1 MDDRKNLTS
10 LMTGTLN
17 KHSSLINYHILKGDF
32 ISTNAQKV
40 IWQIF
45 YKEQEDLKVKFSEV
59 FKKYILQIFHHKSE
73 SELKELF
80 FNMYSM
86 KKINYSKLEI
96 NKKNLL
102 EILDEITKNK
112 FLEILKLSNGDN
124 KSKLLL
130 DFKELYS
137 TKIIMNRDKDF
148 EQKLLKE
155 ISFINLKPK
164 KQKGNLPLP
173 INNNFLPEQISIIIN
188 ELKEYCKKIA
198 IDEIS
203 KEKYLN
209 LTRMNKILKSNIV
222 RLKKEIKEA
231 SETQLELNYINH
243 RKLDIDIK
251 ANFISSVTFE
261 KEENQKQIWLKY
273 EIPRSISELLLNPEV
288 YVPID
293 GCVIESL
300 TSINAIMLYEFLK
313 DNIKSGAVVLTK
325 EHFFNFI
332 KCIEKC
338 KKNRFELE
346 NRVLIPVIA
355 QINSMTDIYVKYEF
369 NPAPSYWKNIIFFV
383 EKNKKN
389 TRTFEEF
396 VQEDFQEIMKDLF
409 MEEPVKE
416 KINYKKNE
424 EVLKAVTYAK
434 KSIYVSR
441 AWKSD
446 GDRKVN
452 QMLKTYGEK
461 YTIMILRELYDSLNQ
476 NIETTI
482 TSYINGIIK
491 NKKKEAKNAE
501 KEEVKKLK
509 DEKSLKKIEKKE
521 ELTIDPIQK
530 DLNPIRI
537 YANYSLDNLIEKIEK
552 IENKE
557 ILDEQFNITSEEFSQ
572 LITRYKELGKKAPI
586 SFLMKK
592 IKQN

>member
-346 NRVLIPVIA
+346 NRVLIPAIA

-461 YTIMILRELYDSLNQ
+461 YTIMILRELYNSLNQ

-537 YANYSLDNLIEKIEK
+537 YANHSLDNLIEEIEK

-586 SFLMKK
+586 VFLREK

>member
-288 YVPID
+288 YVPIA

-537 YANYSLDNLIEKIEK
+537 YANHSLDNLIEKIEK

>member
-80 FNMYSM
+80 FNMYTM

-346 NRVLIPVIA
+346 NRVLIPAIA

-369 NPAPSYWKNIIFFV
+369 NPAPSYWKNIIFFI

-389 TRTFEEF
+389 TRTLEEF
-396 VQEDFQEIMKDLF
+396 IQEDFQEVMKDLF
-409 MEEPVKE
+409 MEEPIEE
-416 KINYKKNE
+416 KVNYRKNE

-434 KSIYVSR
+434 RNIYVSR

-452 QMLKTYGEK
+452 QILKTYGQK
-461 YTIMILRELYDSLNQ
+461 YTVMILRELYESLNQ
-476 NIETTI
+476 NINITI
-482 TSYINGIIK
+482 TSYINGMIK
-491 NKKKEAKNAE
+491 NKRKEAKDIE
-501 KEEVKKLK
+501 KKEVKKLK
-509 DEKSLKKIEKKE
+509 VEKNLKKSEAKE
-521 ELTIDPIQK
+521 ELTIDPIQE
-530 DLNPIRI
+530 DLKLTNEFDN
-537 YANYSLDNLIEKIEK
+537 NYLDELIEKIEK
-552 IENKE
+552 IKNNKN
-557 ILDEQFNITSEEFSQ
+557 ISKQFNITTEEFSK
-572 LITRYKELGKKAPI
+572 LLMRYRELGKKAPI
-586 SFLMKK
+586 VFLREK

>member
-222 RLKKEIKEA
+222 RLKKK
-231 SETQLELNYINH
+231 
-243 RKLDIDIK
+243 
-251 ANFISSVTFE
+251 
-261 KEENQKQIWLKY
+261 
-273 EIPRSISELLLNPEV
+273 
-288 YVPID
+288 
-293 GCVIESL
+293 
-300 TSINAIMLYEFLK
+300 
-313 DNIKSGAVVLTK
+313 
-325 EHFFNFI
+325 
-332 KCIEKC
+332 
-338 KKNRFELE
+338 
-346 NRVLIPVIA
+346 
-355 QINSMTDIYVKYEF
+355 
-369 NPAPSYWKNIIFFV
+369 
-383 EKNKKN
+383 
-389 TRTFEEF
+389 
-396 VQEDFQEIMKDLF
+396 
-409 MEEPVKE
+409 
-416 KINYKKNE
+416 
-424 EVLKAVTYAK
+424 
-434 KSIYVSR
+434 
-441 AWKSD
+441 
-446 GDRKVN
+446 
-452 QMLKTYGEK
+452 
-461 YTIMILRELYDSLNQ
+461 
-476 NIETTI
+476 
-482 TSYINGIIK
+482 
-491 NKKKEAKNAE
+491 
-501 KEEVKKLK
+501 
-509 DEKSLKKIEKKE
+509 
-521 ELTIDPIQK
+521 
-530 DLNPIRI
+530 
-537 YANYSLDNLIEKIEK
+537 
-552 IENKE
+552 
-557 ILDEQFNITSEEFSQ
+557 
-572 LITRYKELGKKAPI
+572 
-586 SFLMKK
+586 
-592 IKQN
+592 

>member
-346 NRVLIPVIA
+346 NRVLIPAIA

-369 NPAPSYWKNIIFFV
+369 NPAPSYWKNIIFFI

-389 TRTFEEF
+389 TRTLEEF
-396 VQEDFQEIMKDLF
+396 IQEDFQEVMKDLF
-409 MEEPVKE
+409 MEEPIEE
-416 KINYKKNE
+416 KVNYRKNE

-434 KSIYVSR
+434 RNIYVSR

-452 QMLKTYGEK
+452 QILKTYGQK
-461 YTIMILRELYDSLNQ
+461 YTVMILRELYESLNQ
-476 NIETTI
+476 NINITI
-482 TSYINGIIK
+482 TSYINGMIK
-491 NKKKEAKNAE
+491 NKRKEAKDIE
-501 KEEVKKLK
+501 KKEVKKLK
-509 DEKSLKKIEKKE
+509 VEKNLKKSEAKE
-521 ELTIDPIQK
+521 ELTIDPIQE
-530 DLNPIRI
+530 DLKLTNEFDN
-537 YANYSLDNLIEKIEK
+537 NYLDELIEKIEK
-552 IENKE
+552 IKNNKN
-557 ILDEQFNITSEEFSQ
+557 ISKQFNITTEEFSK
-572 LITRYKELGKKAPI
+572 LLMRYRELGKKAPI
-586 SFLMKK
+586 VFLREK

>member
-1 MDDRKNLTS
+1 M
-10 LMTGTLN
+10 
-17 KHSSLINYHILKGDF
+17 
-32 ISTNAQKV
+32 
-40 IWQIF
+40 
-45 YKEQEDLKVKFSEV
+45 
-59 FKKYILQIFHHKSE
+59 
-73 SELKELF
+73 
-80 FNMYSM
+80 
-86 KKINYSKLEI
+86 
-96 NKKNLL
+96 

-148 EQKLLKE
+148 EQKLLKK

-164 KQKGNLPLP
+164 KRKGNLPLP

-389 TRTFEEF
+389 TRTFKEF

-537 YANYSLDNLIEKIEK
+537 YANHSLDNLIEKIEK

>member
-461 YTIMILRELYDSLNQ
+461 YTIMILRELYNNLNQ

-537 YANYSLDNLIEKIEK
+537 YANHSLDNLIEKIEK

-557 ILDEQFNITSEEFSQ
+557 ILDEQFNITSEESSQ